1 MVWWYMPIIPVAWKA
16 EVGES
21 WYEAGLGKIWR
32 PYLKNK
38 LKAKGL
44 GTWLK
49 W

>member
-1 MVWWYMPIIPVAWKA
+1 MVVQAYNPYSLGIRGRRIVAQ
-16 EVGES
+16 S
-21 WYEAGLGKIWR
+21 WLDKRMRLYRE
-32 PYLKNK
+32 NK